1 MKLKS
6 WMAGAILAGFLGIS
20 EAPAQQIEFKTMEMH
35 SIGGQPQE
43 PVYVDVAHHKHRRR
57 VARRRYVAKRHYVVR
72 RRSRR
77 RSAEIVGGSA
87 AGGALIGALAG
98 GGKGAAIGAA
108 AGGGA
113 GYLYDRK
120 THKKVVR
127 VE

>member
-1 MKLKS
+1 MKLKT
-6 WMAGAILAGFLGIS
+6 WMAGIIMAGFLRVS
-20 EAPAQQIEFKTMEMH
+20 EAPAQQVQFKTMEMH
-35 SIGGQPQE
+35 SIGGQSDE
-43 PVYVDVAHHKHRRR
+43 PVYVDVVHHRYHRR
-57 VARRRYVAKRHYVVR
+57 VARRHYVVK

-87 AGGALIGALAG
+87 AGGALIGGLAG
-98 GGKGAAIGAA
+98 GGKGAAIGAL

-113 GYLYDRK
+113 GYAYDRH

>member
-1 MKLKS
+1 MKRNKWLATA
-6 WMAGAILAGFLGIS
+6 MLAGFLGVS
-20 EAPAQQIEFKTMEMH
+20 DLPAQEVQFKTMEMR
-35 SIGGQPQE
+35 SVGGQPEQPE
-43 PVYVDVAHHKHRRR
+43 LVDVAYRRHKRRR
-57 VARRRYVAKRHYVVR
+57 RARSRYVVR

-87 AGGALIGALAG
+87 AGGAVIGALAG

-113 GYLYDRK
+113 GYVYDRN
-120 THKKVVR
+120 THKKRVR